1 MSEKYFKYEF
11 LGDTEKYIIS
21 ENFKVLSAY
30 NFNNIIYYSV
40 TNINLR
46 KIKLLIISNDKNWKF
61 LKDILFKLKE
71 TTINEIIEDNLA
83 HELTKSINEEILKKV
98 RGYDNDLI

>member
-11 LGDTEKYIIS
+11 LGDTEKY
-21 ENFKVLSAY
+21 
-30 NFNNIIYYSV
+30 IIYYSV

-61 LKDILFKLKE
+61 LKDILFKSKE

>member
-30 NFNNIIYYSV
+30 NNIIYYSV

-61 LKDILFKLKE
+61 LKDILFKSKE

-83 HELTKSINEEILKKV
+83 QELTKSINEEILNKI
-98 RGYDNDLI
+98 RGKRFN